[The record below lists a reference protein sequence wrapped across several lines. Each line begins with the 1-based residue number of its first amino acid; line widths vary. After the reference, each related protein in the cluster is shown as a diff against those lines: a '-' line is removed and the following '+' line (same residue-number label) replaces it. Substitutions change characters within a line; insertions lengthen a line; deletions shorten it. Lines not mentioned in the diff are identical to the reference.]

1 MRSKILMGRISYI
14 GGREMGKRS
23 VSIAWKVLLVYGL
36 YTIMLGLIAL
46 VLPARAMLGG
56 KAASS

>member
-1 MRSKILMGRISYI
+1 
-14 GGREMGKRS
+14 MGKRS

-56 KAASS
+56 KAASR